1 MDFIRYLQQDLLK
14 WKDDAGRKPLILHG
28 ARQVGKTWL
37 LKHFGQTYFE
47 DVAYFNFDE
56 QSDLSG
62 IFDTNKDPERII
74 RQLSYLHGTSIKP
87 ATTLI
92 ILDEIQECKPA
103 LNTLKYFCEQAPEYA
118 IACAGSL
125 LGVSMARGGSF
136 PVGKV
141 NHLYL
146 YPLTF
151 SEFLQVADSSMY
163 DYLNDLIKVEPLP
176 DAFLHRIQDR
186 FKSYMICGGMPAAA
200 AEMLN
205 TDDISKV
212 EMILQDVLDD
222 YRLDFSKHADPTLI
236 PRITHIWDSIPS
248 QLSKENRKFI
258 YQLVRPGARAREYED
273 AIFWLEQAG
282 LIYLTRLNKEPK
294 LPLSANDD
302 LSIFKVYISDIGLLR
317 KLAKLPAVSMIA
329 PSSGYTEF
337 KGAFAENYILQSL
350 KTQFEV
356 PLRYWTSARSAEVDF
371 ILQKD
376 EDILPIE
383 VKSGVNVR
391 GRSLQLYNETY
402 HPKCRIR
409 YSGLNL
415 SKDGN
420 LLNIPLFLSDF
431 TGKILQNTK
440 ECKNL
445 G

>member
-1 MDFIRYLQQDLLK
+1 M
-14 WKDDAGRKPLILHG
+14 
-28 ARQVGKTWL
+28 
-37 LKHFGQTYFE
+37 
-47 DVAYFNFDE
+47 
-56 QSDLSG
+56 
-62 IFDTNKDPERII
+62 
-74 RQLSYLHGTSIKP
+74 
-87 ATTLI
+87 
-92 ILDEIQECKPA
+92 
-103 LNTLKYFCEQAPEYA
+103 KYFCEQAPEYA

-125 LGVSMARGGSF
+125 LGVSMAREGSF

-151 SEFLQVADSSMY
+151 SEFLQVADASMY

-212 EMILQDVLDD
+212 EMILQDVLND
-222 YRLDFSKHADPTLI
+222 YRLDFSKHAEPTLI
-236 PRITHIWDSIPS
+236 SRITHVWDSIPS

-273 AIFWLEQAG
+273 AIFWFEQAG

-294 LPLSANDD
+294 LPLSAYND

-317 KLAKLPAVSMIA
+317 NLAKLPVGSVIV

-337 KGAFAENYILQSL
+337 KGAFAENYILQNL

-356 PLRYWTSARSAEVDF
+356 PLRY
-371 ILQKD
+371 
-376 EDILPIE
+376 
-383 VKSGVNVR
+383 
-391 GRSLQLYNETY
+391 
-402 HPKCRIR
+402 
-409 YSGLNL
+409 
-415 SKDGN
+415 
-420 LLNIPLFLSDF
+420 
-431 TGKILQNTK
+431 
-440 ECKNL
+440 
-445 G
+445 